1 MADANNNSRY
11 VFGSDEWM
19 LEQQIR
25 AEVEADGWRRLR
37 ADLATP
43 QPLPVVATPAPAP
56 QTSQQRIDD
65 ERRYHR
71 GGSAILKALV
81 RFALGAF
88 GGYLAWIAAMDGG
101 AGEFEAWL
109 WVGSGFIV
117 AMALSAFGPG
127 RAFVHYMAEAA
138 RWVLILAV
146 GVGAVWLLVH
156 ASA

>member
-1 MADANNNSRY
+1 MADANNSSRHA
-11 VFGSDEWM
+11 FGSDEWM
-19 LEQQIR
+19 LEQQLR
-25 AEVEADGWRRLR
+25 AEAEAEGWRRIR
-37 ADLATP
+37 TDLSTP
-43 QPLPVVATPAPAP
+43 QPLAVAAPAQVSAP
-56 QTSQQRIDD
+56 IPTR
-65 ERRYHR
+65 EEEARRYHR

-88 GGYLAWIAAMDGG
+88 GGYLAWIAAMDSG
-101 AGEFEAWL
+101 AGEFEVWL

-138 RWVLILAV
+138 RWVLILAA

>member
-1 MADANNNSRY
+1 MADVNNHSRY
-11 VFGSDEWM
+11 AFGSDEWM

-37 ADLATP
+37 ADLAAP
-43 QPLPVVATPAPAP
+43 QALPVVAAPVPAQPAP
-56 QTSQQRIDD
+56 QRIDD
-65 ERRYHR
+65 DRRYHR
-71 GGSAILKALV
+71 GGSAMLKALV

-88 GGYLAWIAAMDGG
+88 GGYLAWIAAMDSG

-109 WVGSGFIV
+109 WVVSGFVI

-138 RWVLILAV
+138 RWVLILGI